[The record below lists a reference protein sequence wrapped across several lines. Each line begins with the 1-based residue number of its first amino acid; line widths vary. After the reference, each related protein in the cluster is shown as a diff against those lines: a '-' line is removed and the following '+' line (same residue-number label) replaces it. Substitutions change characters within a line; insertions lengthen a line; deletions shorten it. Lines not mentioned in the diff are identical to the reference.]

1 MVLPQTED
9 TSKISHKFGEVLRSE
24 LSGVDL
30 NAYDDRNWDN
40 LIMRLRDKGINVS
53 TNEGFDYG
61 DDFTA
66 DPSG

>member
-1 MVLPQTED
+1 VVLAPTED

-30 NAYDDRNWDN
+30 NTYDETNWDN
-40 LIMRLRDKGINVS
+40 LIMRLRDKGINV
-53 TNEGFDYG
+53 TNYG
-61 DDFTA
+61 DGFED